1 MLNSYELPF
10 GEKLLVKGG
19 GEQNRLFRLSRK
31 SSPSSMEEFG
41 EQDSCM
47 MTDPL
52 MGSSHHFL
60 FLANPSCIF
69 GFMIDGGGIIDGLD

>member
-1 MLNSYELPF
+1 
-10 GEKLLVKGG
+10 
-19 GEQNRLFRLSRK
+19 
-31 SSPSSMEEFG
+31 MEEFG

-69 GFMIDGGGIIDGLD
+69 GFMIPFFDWIDNVIGH